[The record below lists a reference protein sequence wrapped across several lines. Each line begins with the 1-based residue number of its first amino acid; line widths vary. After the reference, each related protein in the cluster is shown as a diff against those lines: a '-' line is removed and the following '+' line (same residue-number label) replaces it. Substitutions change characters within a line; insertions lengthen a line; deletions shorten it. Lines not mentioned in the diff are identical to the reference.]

1 MILLGIVALSFAWR
15 ATWVIVETRHQQIGS
30 LDNTSSVRR
39 SLDETYYAG
48 LARRVADGD
57 GFKSPPVHGDPDE
70 ENADHPPLTALLLVP
85 AALWADGRLAAMRFT
100 IVVVGLATVVLVGLL
115 GRLTAGDRVG
125 LVAAALAGA
134 APALW
139 ANDTLVMS
147 EAVASATTAG
157 VLLAS
162 YHLWRHPGWVA
173 AAVAGVAAGLAML
186 SRSEVALLLPFVVVP
201 LAVSAGRRSGVGGAR
216 LAAAAC
222 AAAVVVVAPWV
233 AYNLGRFE
241 RPVLLS
247 LGDGGVLM
255 GANCD
260 RTYSGPFIGG
270 WDGLCAELE
279 PRGEPSEDAEEKRD
293 RAFEYVGDH
302 RDEVPAVVAAR
313 VGRLWGVLHPVG
325 LARADQAE
333 GKPEW
338 TTLAIIVSGWALLV
352 LTVPAVPWLRRH
364 EIPVFPLVAP
374 VVVVTVVA
382 AVFYGQLRFRAPA
395 EPALVVLTAAS
406 LGAALPAWWARR
418 QARTRSVH
426 PVGAPAGRPPVRVG
440 ESTA

>member
-1 MILLGIVALSFAWR
+1 VILLGIVALSFAWR

-115 GRLTAGDRVG
+115 GRLIAGDRVG

-173 AAVAGVAAGLAML
+173 AAVAGVAAG
-186 SRSEVALLLPFVVVP
+186 
-201 LAVSAGRRSGVGGAR
+201 

-302 RDEVPAVVAAR
+302 LDEVPAVVAAR

-325 LARADQAE
+325 MARADQAE

-395 EPALVVLTAAS
+395 EPALVVLAAAS

-426 PVGAPAGRPPVRVG
+426 PVDAPAGRPPVRVG